1 MATLRAPI
9 EDIVV
14 HSALNDGTLVSLRA
28 ITPADEERIRDGI
41 ARLSAESRYLRFF
54 SPAPVLPDAV
64 VRRLADVDGH
74 DHIGWG
80 ALCAEC
86 PDLAAIGAV
95 HAVRHVPGG
104 VAGEFSVAVVDEY
117 HGKGLA
123 RMLAAALLIQCLAED
138 MLTLDVHMLSEN
150 DAARRLV
157 KSLGAKWRSE
167 SAGVAEY
174 ELDVGGGIASLR
186 ADRDAP
192 GVEDVFRALTAM

>member
-1 MATLRAPI
+1 MATLPAPI
-9 EDIVV
+9 DDIIV
-14 HSALNDGTLVSLRA
+14 HCALNDGTLVSLRV

-64 VRRLADVDGH
+64 VKRLADVDGH
-74 DHIGWG
+74 NHIGWG

-86 PDLAAIGAV
+86 PDRPAIGAV
-95 HAVRHVPGG
+95 HAVRHCPGG
-104 VAGEFSVAVVDEY
+104 VAGEFSVAVVDEFQ
-117 HGKGLA
+117 GKGLA

-138 MLTLDVHMLSEN
+138 MLTLDIHMLSEN

-157 KSLGAKWRSE
+157 KSLGAKWKSE

-174 ELDVGGGIASLR
+174 ELDVAAGISSLR
-186 ADRDAP
+186 ADQEAP
-192 GVEDVFRALTAM
+192 GVEEVFHALAAI

>member
-1 MATLRAPI
+1 MATLSAPI
-9 EDIVV
+9 DGIVV
-14 HSALNDGTLVSLRA
+14 HSALNDGTLVTLRA

-64 VRRLADVDGH
+64 VRKLADVDGH

-80 ALCAEC
+80 ALCTEC
-86 PDLAAIGAV
+86 PDLPAIGAV
-95 HAVRHVPGG
+95 HAVRHCPGG
-104 VAGEFSVAVVDEY
+104 VAGEFSVAVVDDY

-123 RMLAAALLIQCLAED
+123 RMLAAALLVQCLAED

-150 DAARRLV
+150 GAARRLV
-157 KSLGAKWRSE
+157 KSLGAQWTSE

-174 ELDVGGGIASLR
+174 KLDVASGIASLR

-192 GVEDVFRALTAM
+192 GVEDVFRALAAI